1 MKPETDTDARSK
13 ASLPSGPLEALYRR
27 FNRRCFVQP
36 DPLQLLYD
44 YPSVRD
50 REVAALVAASLAYG
64 RVGQIL
70 ESVSFV
76 LSVLGPSPRAFLL
89 ERPHEE
95 LRSALSGFRHRFSPG
110 EEMADLLRAA
120 RRVIR
125 EAGSLEAGFTPGM
138 AGGHAT
144 VLPALTTFVRT
155 LREAGGRDG
164 FLLARP
170 ERGSACKRW
179 HLFLRWMVRSDDVDP
194 GGWPGIPASML
205 VVPLDTHMHR
215 IGRGL
220 GGTARKQADGKAA
233 LEVTEMFRSV
243 APEDPVRYDFSL
255 TRLGIRPEGDPKAW
269 IAACR
274 GPGRRT
280 T

>member
-1 MKPETDTDARSK
+1 
-13 ASLPSGPLEALYRR
+13 LYRR

-36 DPLQLLYD
+36 DPLQFLYD

-70 ESVSFV
+70 KSVSFV

-89 ERPHEE
+89 EHPHGE

-110 EEMADLLRAA
+110 EEVADLLRAA
-120 RRVIR
+120 RRTIR
-125 EAGSLEAGFTPGM
+125 EAGSLEACFT
-138 AGGHAT
+138 AGLAEGQST
-144 VLPALTTFVRT
+144 VLPALVSFVQT
-155 LREAGGRDG
+155 LRGAGGRDG

-179 HLFLRWMVRSDDVDP
+179 HLFLRWMVRRDDVDP
-194 GGWPGIPASML
+194 GGWTGVPASML

-220 GGTARKQADGKAA
+220 GGTGRKQADGKAA

-243 APEDPVRYDFSL
+243 APRDPVRYDFSL

-274 GPGRRT
+274 GGRRST
-280 T
+280 

>member
-1 MKPETDTDARSK
+1 MKPEADTGARSEK
-13 ASLPSGPLEALYRR
+13 CLRSGPLEALYRR

-36 DPLQLLYD
+36 DPLQFLYD

-64 RVGQIL
+64 RVAQIL
-70 ESVSFV
+70 KSVSMV
-76 LSVLGPSPRAFLL
+76 LSVLGPAPRDYLL
-89 ERPHEE
+89 ECPHEE

-110 EEMADLLRAA
+110 EEMADLLRAV
-120 RRVIR
+120 RRIIR
-125 EAGSLEAGFTPGM
+125 ETGSLEACFAQGLSIGD
-138 AGGHAT
+138 AT
-144 VLPALTTFVRT
+144 VLPALTDFARS
-155 LREAGGRDG
+155 LRDAGGRDG
-164 FLLARP
+164 FLVARP

-179 HLFLRWMVRSDDVDP
+179 HLFLRWMVRRDDVDP
-194 GGWPGIPASML
+194 GGWTVVPASML

-233 LEVTEMFRSV
+233 LEVTGMFRAV

-255 TRLGIRPEGDPKAW
+255 TRLGIRPEGDPEEW

-274 GPGRRT
+274 GRGRRST
-280 T
+280 

>member
-1 MKPETDTDARSK
+1 MKPTAKTGARNEAVLRSG
-13 ASLPSGPLEALYRR
+13 SLEDLYHR
-27 FNRRCFVQP
+27 FNHRCFVQP
-36 DPLQLLYD
+36 DPLQFLYD

-50 REVAALVAASLAYG
+50 RELAALMAASLAYG

-70 ESVSFV
+70 KSVSFV

-89 ERPHEE
+89 DRTHEE

-110 EEMADLLRAA
+110 EEISDLLWAA
-120 RRVIR
+120 RRIIR
-125 EAGSLEAGFTPGM
+125 ESGSLEACFA
-138 AGGHAT
+138 AGLGDGQST
-144 VLPALTTFVRT
+144 VLPALTSFVRS
-155 LREAGGRDG
+155 LRAAGGRKG

-179 HLFLRWMVRSDDVDP
+179 HLFLRWMVRRDDVDP
-194 GGWPGIPASML
+194 GGWAGIPPSML
-205 VVPLDTHMHR
+205 IVPLDTHMHR

-220 GGTARKQADGKAA
+220 GGTARKQADARAA
-233 LEVTEMFRSV
+233 LEVTEMFRRV

-255 TRLGIRPEGDPKAW
+255 TRLGIRPEGDLEGW

-274 GPGRRT
+274 SGERRPT
-280 T
+280 